1 MIGIPFCNA
10 LLQEGHNVTI
20 LSRQPKATREKLE
33 SGTGELATISALG
46 DLDPNSTAFDAV
58 VNLAGEP
65 IGTKRWNSTRIDS
78 FFASRIGTTK
88 RVVEFIESLKP
99 TARPSVLVSASA
111 IGFYGVGMPGREL
124 VTEATDPVERE
135 SVSHRL
141 CAAWEAEARAAWLLL
156 PCLPSVL
163 TCVRQAKALGCRV
176 VTPRIGVVLGRDG
189 GAMAQMFTPFA
200 LGLGKAPQHAH
211 TPPHTTLSHAHRR
224 SSRLRSTRHVVDSR
238 P

>member
-141 CAAWEAEARAAWLLL
+141 CAAWEAEARAA
-156 PCLPSVL
+156 
-163 TCVRQAKALGCRV
+163 KALGCRV

-200 LGLGKAPQHAH
+200 LGLGGPLGSGRQGM
-211 TPPHTTLSHAHRR
+211 SWI
-224 SSRLRSTRHVVDSR
+224 HVRDMIRVLAQAINDESLNGAINVGSIR
-238 P
+238 